1 MGRHCSR
8 SERNIMKKS
17 KRDLIFSIL
26 SVFLIAFLMFAEI
39 SSGMAIY
46 ADTFNNNGAMPNEN
60 NGGIDGDIDNDMSG
74 IGNGSADNG
83 NGNLNESGNTATDGS
98 DNSGNDTSANTGD
111 KNTDNME
118 TWGWILAVVAII
130 VIIAIII
137 AATSKKKKTDEKKR
151 GLPKG
156 SHLFFI
162 IREILLINR
171 E

>member
-1 MGRHCSR
+1 
-8 SERNIMKKS
+8 MKKS

-60 NGGIDGDIDNDMSG
+60 NGGIDGDIDNGMPG
-74 IGNGSADNG
+74 LGNGSDKNG
-83 NGNLNESGNTATDGS
+83 NDNLNGTGNTPADGS
-98 DNSGNDTSANTGD
+98 DNSGNDTNTNTGD
-111 KNTDNME
+111 KNTAGME

-137 AATSKKKKTDEKKR
+137 AATSKKKKTDEKR
-151 GLPKG
+151 DD
-156 SHLFFI
+156 S
-162 IREILLINR
+162 
-171 E
+171 

>member
-111 KNTDNME
+111 KNTDNM
-118 TWGWILAVVAII
+118 GMDPCGCCHYCYHRNYYSSHI
-130 VIIAIII
+130 
-137 AATSKKKKTDEKKR
+137 KKEKNGRKKEMT
-151 GLPKG
+151 P
-156 SHLFFI
+156 
-162 IREILLINR
+162 
-171 E
+171 